1 MVHMS
6 SQSIPV
12 TFVSGYKG
20 VGKSTL
26 VRNLRAQPEG
36 AKLLVVED
44 NGEEDLIELV
54 TDAVK
59 AVEDD
64 GAIIIECAPNL
75 EPYPALEYF
84 EENPL
89 PQGIRI
95 DALVTVVDASRFLRD
110 VFASKDLRATGLAI
124 DTEDDR
130 SVSEVLLEQI
140 EFADI
145 IVLNKLDLIDPGE
158 VPVLSALLHR
168 LNPRAGFI
176 PTQRGVVNASDLL
189 RQEAFHIDQTDAGA
203 GWLAELEGDFDEFG
217 EVDGVSS
224 FTYLEHRPFHPE
236 RFAAMLNEFGVPGLV
251 RAKGTVWL
259 ASRHNEI
266 GLWTLSGRASLITSA
281 GTWFAATPTSE
292 WPASE
297 ADRLEIMQDLVP
309 PFGDRRQEI
318 AFIGIDL
325 PEDEIRHQLNACLLT
340 HQEMRDGPE
349 SWQMLLDPLP
359 QW

>member
-6 SQSIPV
+6 SQFIPI

-26 VRNLRAQPEG
+26 IRKLCAQPEG

-44 NGEEDLIELV
+44 NGEEDLVELV

-59 AVEDD
+59 AVDDD
-64 GAIIIECAPNL
+64 GAVIIECAPNL

-89 PQGIRI
+89 PQGVRI
-95 DALVTVVDASRFLRD
+95 DSLVTIVDASRFLKD
-110 VFASKDLRATGLAI
+110 IFASSDLRVAGLAI
-124 DTEDDR
+124 DEEDDR
-130 SVSEVLLEQI
+130 SVSEVLLEQV
-140 EFADI
+140 EFADTVI
-145 IVLNKLDLIDPGE
+145 LNKIDLIEPEE
-158 VPVLSALLHR
+158 VKLLEALLHR
-168 LNPRAGFI
+168 LNPRAAMITTSHGI
-176 PTQRGVVNASDLL
+176 VVPSHIL
-189 RQEAFHIDQTDAGA
+189 RQGAFHIDQTDAGA
-203 GWLAELEGDFDEFG
+203 GWLAELEGDFDE
-217 EVDGVSS
+217 ESEEEGVSS
-224 FTYLEHRPFHPE
+224 FTYLENRPFHPE

-259 ASRHNEI
+259 ATRHNEI
-266 GLWTLSGRASLITSA
+266 GLWSLSGRASLITSA
-281 GTWFAATPTSE
+281 GNWFAATPTSE
-292 WPASE
+292 WPSAE
-297 ADRLEIMQDLVP
+297 ADRLEIMQDMAP

-325 PEDEIRHQLNACLLT
+325 PENEIRHQLNACLLT